1 MKGKLTQGADID
13 LGLAVSALSLTPG
26 ERRTTEELALF
37 CGCTRQNI
45 SRIEQR
51 ALRKLRVKLQF
62 QKDPF
67 LAEAMNVMTGKV
79 ISLGRE

>member
-26 ERRTTEELALF
+26 ERRTTEQLAIF

-45 SRIEQR
+45 SVIEHK
-51 ALRKLRVKLQF
+51 ALRKLRAKLRCH
-62 QKDPF
+62 KDPA
-67 LAEAMNVMTGKV
+67 L
-79 ISLGRE
+79 REIVETLRR